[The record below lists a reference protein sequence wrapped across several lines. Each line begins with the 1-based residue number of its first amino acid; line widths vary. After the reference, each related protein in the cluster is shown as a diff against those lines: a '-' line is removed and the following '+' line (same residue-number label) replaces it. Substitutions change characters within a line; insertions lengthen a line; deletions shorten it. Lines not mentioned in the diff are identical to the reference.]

1 MSIKPSVTTPASA
14 AHVGKQADNAWSV
27 LFLLFLVNLLNFFD
41 RTIPAVVLEPMRLE
55 FELNDLQLGIVGAAF
70 TVVYAIAG
78 IPLGRMSDTGSR
90 KKVLALGLS
99 IWSGLTAATGMATS
113 YMTLLLAR
121 MGVGVGE
128 ASCAPAATSLI
139 GDLFPANKRSRAM
152 GVFMLGLPLGLVL
165 AFFTVGAMVKA
176 FDSWRAPFFIAAI
189 PGLLLAAVILFMREP
204 ARGAAEDTALGQN
217 VLDRP
222 LRRVLSIPTMWW
234 IILSGVAVNF
244 AAYAGNGYLVAL
256 LQRYY
261 DLPIDQA
268 AMLTGLIVGVTGL
281 IGLTIGGQLSDRI
294 HMRSQTGRLNY
305 GALCMV
311 IAAVATGFALD
322 GDNGVMAFSILFGI
336 GWLTYYSYYTTV
348 YPALQDVVEPRL
360 RATAMALYFAGM
372 YLLGGAFGLVVVG
385 GLSDYL
391 ANEAMVAAG
400 ALEMTEAFRAI
411 GLHDA
416 MYLVPVTL
424 GITAVFVFL
433 AGRSFRKDHLRM
445 LDQMAH

>member
-1 MSIKPSVTTPASA
+1 
-14 AHVGKQADNAWSV
+14 VGKQADNAWSV

>member
-1 MSIKPSVTTPASA
+1 M
-14 AHVGKQADNAWSV
+14 GKQADNAWSV